1 MKKPFIYNQP
11 GMALRFQPCLE
22 SGSVTYWNVSLLL
35 NGQTEW
41 DTILNFK
48 AKSRY
53 TRKVLIDAVLLHCSK
68 RKEG

>member
-11 GMALRFQPCLE
+11 GMALKFKPCME

-41 DTILNFK
+41 IELLTYK
-48 AKSRY
+48 ALSNCS
-53 TRKVLIDAVLLHCSK
+53 RKVLAFAVLLHCSK
-68 RKEG
+68 RK